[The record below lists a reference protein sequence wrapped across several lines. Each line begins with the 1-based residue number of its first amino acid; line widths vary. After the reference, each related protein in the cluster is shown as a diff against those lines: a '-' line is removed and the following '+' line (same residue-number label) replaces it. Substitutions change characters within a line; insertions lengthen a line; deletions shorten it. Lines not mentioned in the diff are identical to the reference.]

1 MYMLIVEITW
11 VSTDNSHRLCSWYE
25 CVRIGL
31 LSLDLVALFLDGKIM
46 VCSVWVEQKRKKKP
60 KQNKTRSGIN
70 PLHFSAIDNTWGSL
84 V

>member
-1 MYMLIVEITW
+1 MLIVEITW

-60 KQNKTRSGIN
+60 KTKQNQEWDKPFAFFCHR
-70 PLHFSAIDNTWGSL
+70 
-84 V
+84 

>member
-1 MYMLIVEITW
+1 MNMLIVEITW

-31 LSLDLVALFLDGKIM
+31 LSMDLVALFLDGKII

-60 KQNKTRSGIN
+60 KQQKKN
-70 PLHFSAIDNTWGSL
+70 PG
-84 V
+84 VG